1 MDISNFCSDIILCIS
16 SRLFIHNL
24 RSFILLDKSMYSHK
38 YAILKN
44 NKDIIK
50 YMLYDTTTPYYYI
63 IFDYTYGNIN
73 ANRYDYKYNDKE
85 LYAAIN
91 MLSYYVSNNVVHKEV
106 AEIYML
112 NIFVRMKN
120 NNYSNYLGEDNVVI
134 CKIKNRRI
142 KLCCKLFSIIF
153 NYNWEYLNINLRD
166 LFTIIYC
173 IVYKRYNNLYDVLY
187 NIRIHK
193 SLEPLKTLYILIGYE
208 NEITEN
214 LNNLKYNMIGIC
226 KYTILYI
233 IFNYIDNIQDYIIKE
248 KYNLLIH
255 VIVDKC
261 IEINEIISDNSYLPI
276 NLKLLVLTKINKVYN
291 IFATTTAKTIA

>member
-1 MDISNFCSDIILCIS
+1 
-16 SRLFIHNL
+16 
-24 RSFILLDKSMYSHK
+24 
-38 YAILKN
+38 
-44 NKDIIK
+44 
-50 YMLYDTTTPYYYI
+50 
-63 IFDYTYGNIN
+63 
-73 ANRYDYKYNDKE
+73 
-85 LYAAIN
+85 
-91 MLSYYVSNNVVHKEV
+91 
-106 AEIYML
+106 
-112 NIFVRMKN
+112 MKN
-120 NNYSNYLGEDNVVI
+120 NNYSNYRSEENIVV

-166 LFTIIYC
+166 LFNIIYC

-214 LNNLKYNMIGIC
+214 LNNAKYNMIGIC

-233 IFNYIDNIQDYIIKE
+233 IFNYIDNIQDYIINE
-248 KYNLLIH
+248 KYTLLMH

-261 IEINEIISDNSYLPI
+261 IEIKEIISDNSYLPD

-291 IFATTTAKTIA
+291 IFATTTATAIS